1 MVLLMSKTSINQL
14 KMNVS
19 FLGPKGTFSEIAVGH
34 HFSKKIN
41 KYPKSSIEDV
51 FKSVDESKVDY
62 GVVPIENSVEGSVN
76 NTLDLLLDYSVLIN
90 GEIEIIINQC
100 LLSQETDLK
109 SVKRI
114 FAHSQSLAQC
124 KKWIIKNIPDAELV
138 PVTSNSSGA
147 LSLEGPD
154 DACIGSE
161 IIAKYYSLN
170 INKKNIQDYNN
181 NTTRFVVIGKS
192 TSTVTG
198 SDKTSLLLIPPNTDD
213 SGSLYQL
220 LEPFAD
226 NEINLS
232 HIESRPSKIQKWS
245 YVFFIDI
252 YGHIEDKRIQNTIDL
267 LKNRGVEI
275 KYLGSYPKNK

>member
-1 MVLLMSKTSINQL
+1 
-14 KMNVS
+14 MNVS
-19 FLGPKGTFSEIAVGH
+19 YLGPKGTFSEIAVAH
-34 HFSKKIN
+34 YFSENIN
-41 KYPKSSIEDV
+41 KHPKSSIEDV
-51 FKSVDESKVDY
+51 FKSVENSEVDY

-76 NTLDLLLDYSVLIN
+76 NTLDLLLDCTVLIN

-114 FAHSQSLAQC
+114 FGHPQSFAQC
-124 KKWIIKNIPDAELV
+124 KKWIINNTPDAELV
-138 PVTSNSSGA
+138 PVSSNSSGA
-147 LSLEGPD
+147 LSLEKSD

-161 IIAKYYSLN
+161 IIAEYYSLN
-170 INKKNIQDYNN
+170 INKKNIQDYSN
-181 NTTRFVVIGKS
+181 NTTRFVVIGNS
-192 TSTVTG
+192 TSAVTV
-198 SDKTSLLLIPPNTDD
+198 SDKTSLLIIPPNTDD
-213 SGSLYQL
+213 SGSLYRL

-232 HIESRPSKIQKWS
+232 RIESRPSKIQKWS

-252 YGHIEDKRIQNTIDL
+252 DGHIENEHIQNTIVVLNDM
-267 LKNRGVEI
+267 GVAI